1 MPMKSNIK
9 IERFRPDQWDE
20 LVKNA
25 AADEHSGVY
34 CPTHV
39 SMLGGEIVGYL
50 SIAQLP
56 VVLCWQHREKVKP
69 LDSMKLLSFINGA
82 LSGVKFHLI
91 PCDPV
96 SPYNTLLEREGY
108 VRYTKPVH
116 LYVNQLEGK

>member
-1 MPMKSNIK
+1 MKSNIK
-9 IERFRPDQWDE
+9 IEPFNPKDWDE

-39 SMLGGEIVGYL
+39 SKLDGEIVGYL

-56 VVLCWQHREKVKP
+56 VVLCWQHREKVKVM
-69 LDSMKLLSFINGA
+69 DSLKLIHYIQGA
-82 LSGVKFHLI
+82 LSGYKFHLI

-96 SPYNTLLEREGY
+96 SPYNTLLERESY
-108 VRYTKPVH
+108 VKYTKPVH
-116 LYVNQLEGK
+116 LYVNQPEGK